1 MTSLRVATF
10 LASAAA
16 ASASFAVHAPL
27 PTRASRVSP
36 PADVAM
42 MAQKAWTHRATLA
55 ESGAGAGGSAFE
67 GAAGTV
73 EVVFSQGGQNLTTAA
88 LPGQPLA
95 AVAMAAGQVVR
106 YQCRKGECGTCEVHA
121 NGQAVRTCQTVVP
134 ALAAGEAYV
143 VEVPLLKS
151 KTKKASRFFSIKSF
165 FAGFKNNLLGMVG
178 FVRAGRKEK
187 EAFNDRMSEEQRI
200 KELVA
205 AKKAAK
211 AAGGSSLDRKLA
223 SALPLKLEVPPGMR
237 RSTSSAECDAGVD
250 ECVVPL

>member
-1 MTSLRVATF
+1 M
-10 LASAAA
+10 
-16 ASASFAVHAPL
+16 
-27 PTRASRVSP
+27 
-36 PADVAM
+36 
-42 MAQKAWTHRATLA
+42 
-55 ESGAGAGGSAFE
+55 
-67 GAAGTV
+67 
-73 EVVFSQGGQNLTTAA
+73 EVVFSQGGANLTTAA

-165 FAGFKNNLLGMVG
+165 FAGFNNNLLGMVG

-211 AAGGSSLDRKLA
+211 AAGGGSLDRKLA
-223 SALPLKLEVPPGMR
+223 NALPLKLEVPPGMR
-237 RSTSSAECDAGVD
+237 RRGTAEECGARRSAWCRSEA
-250 ECVVPL
+250 VV

>member
-1 MTSLRVATF
+1 MTLTAVAQF
-10 LASAAA
+10 LSVAA
-16 ASASFAVHAPL
+16 ASSFAVHTPL
-27 PTRASRVSP
+27 PTRASRVSTP
-36 PADVAM
+36 SANVAM
-42 MAQKAWTHRATLA
+42 MAQKTWTHRATLA

-73 EVVFSQGGQNLTTAA
+73 EVVFSQGGANLTTAA

-211 AAGGSSLDRKLA
+211 AAGNLDRKLA
-223 SALPLKLEVPPGMR
+223 SALPLKLEVPAGMR
-237 RSTSSAECDAGVD
+237 RGTAEECEGAGVD

>member
-10 LASAAA
+10 LASVAA
-16 ASASFAVHAPL
+16 ASASFAVHTPL
-27 PTRASRVSP
+27 PTRASRVSTP
-36 PADVAM
+36 SANVAM

-211 AAGGSSLDRKLA
+211 AAGAGSLDRKLA

-237 RSTSSAECDAGVD
+237 RATGADCDAGVD

>member
-16 ASASFAVHAPL
+16 ASASFAGHTPL
-27 PTRASRVSP
+27 PTRASRVTP

-67 GAAGTV
+67 GAAGAV

-211 AAGGSSLDRKLA
+211 AAGNLDRKLE
-223 SALPLKLEVPPGMR
+223 SALPLKLEVPAGMR
-237 RSTSSAECDAGVD
+237 RGLGDECDAGVD

>member
-1 MTSLRVATF
+1 MTLTAVAQF
-10 LASAAA
+10 LSVAA
-16 ASASFAVHAPL
+16 ASSFAVHTPL
-27 PTRASRVSP
+27 PTRASRVSTP
-36 PADVAM
+36 SANVAM

-211 AAGGSSLDRKLA
+211 AAGNLDRKLA

>member
-1 MTSLRVATF
+1 MSCRKESTTTVQPG
-10 LASAAA
+10 A
-16 ASASFAVHAPL
+16 AS
-27 PTRASRVSP
+27 
-36 PADVAM
+36 
-42 MAQKAWTHRATLA
+42 
-55 ESGAGAGGSAFE
+55 GGR
-67 GAAGTV
+67 T
-73 EVVFSQGGQNLTTAA
+73 
-88 LPGQPLA
+88 A
-95 AVAMAAGQVVR
+95 AVATSSAQAEAAARG
-106 YQCRKGECGTCEVHA
+106 VHA

-134 ALAAGEAYV
+134 ALADGEAYV

-187 EAFNDRMSEEQRI
+187 EAFNDRMSEEHRI

-211 AAGGSSLDRKLA
+211 AAGNLDRKLA
-223 SALPLKLEVPPGMR
+223 SAQPLKLEVPPGMR

>member
-1 MTSLRVATF
+1 M
-10 LASAAA
+10 AAA
-16 ASASFAVHAPL
+16 PSS
-27 PTRASRVSP
+27 SP
-36 PADVAM
+36 SSPQVA
-42 MAQKAWTHRATLA
+42 AQ
-55 ESGAGAGGSAFE
+55 
-67 GAAGTV
+67 
-73 EVVFSQGGQNLTTAA
+73 
-88 LPGQPLA
+88 
-95 AVAMAAGQVVR
+95 AGQ
-106 YQCRKGECGTCEVHA
+106 YIKYKCRKGECGTCEVHA

-211 AAGGSSLDRKLA
+211 AAGNLDRKLA
-223 SALPLKLEVPPGMR
+223 NALPLKLEVPAGMR
-237 RSTSSAECDAGVD
+237 LSKSPAECDSGVD

>member
-1 MTSLRVATF
+1 MRCVP
-10 LASAAA
+10 
-16 ASASFAVHAPL
+16 FAGRRCA
-27 PTRASRVSP
+27 
-36 PADVAM
+36 
-42 MAQKAWTHRATLA
+42 HRALTPSA
-55 ESGAGAGGSAFE
+55 VTWQVAAQSG
-67 GAAGTV
+67 
-73 EVVFSQGGQNLTTAA
+73 QYIK
-88 LPGQPLA
+88 
-95 AVAMAAGQVVR
+95 

-121 NGQAVRTCQTVVP
+121 NGQAVRMCQTVVP

-211 AAGGSSLDRKLA
+211 AAGNLDRKLA

-237 RSTSSAECDAGVD
+237 RSKNSDECESGVD
-250 ECVVPL
+250 DCVVPL

>member
-1 MTSLRVATF
+1 MTLTAVAQF
-10 LASAAA
+10 LSVAA
-16 ASASFAVHAPL
+16 ASSFAVHTPL
-27 PTRASRVSP
+27 PTRASRVSTP
-36 PADVAM
+36 SADVAM

-211 AAGGSSLDRKLA
+211 AAGNLDRKLA
-223 SALPLKLEVPPGMR
+223 NALPLKLEVPPGMR

>member
-1 MTSLRVATF
+1 MTLTAVAQF
-10 LASAAA
+10 LSVAA
-16 ASASFAVHAPL
+16 ASSFAVHTPL
-27 PTRASRVSP
+27 PTRASRVSTP
-36 PADVAM
+36 SANVAM

-211 AAGGSSLDRKLA
+211 AAGNLDRKLA

-237 RSTSSAECDAGVD
+237 RSKNSDECESGVD